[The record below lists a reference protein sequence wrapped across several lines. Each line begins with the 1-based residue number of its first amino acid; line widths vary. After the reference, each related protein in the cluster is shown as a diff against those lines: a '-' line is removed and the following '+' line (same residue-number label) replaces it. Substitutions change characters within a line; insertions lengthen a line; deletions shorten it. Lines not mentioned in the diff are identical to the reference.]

1 MGTAIS
7 CTECSYVTCFYPVS
21 RSCSKTA
28 PFKDHDHVINVQMD
42 DCVHECTEA
51 LVVQKVRIIV
61 GASLSEINTSVTS
74 LHTCMCM
81 LMKEWVDSLCKDGA
95 DARNIR

>member
-1 MGTAIS
+1 MIIMCYQCA
-7 CTECSYVTCFYPVS
+7 
-21 RSCSKTA
+21 
-28 PFKDHDHVINVQMD
+28 ND
-42 DCVHECTEA
+42 DCVDECTEA

-81 LMKEWVDSLCKDGA
+81 LIKEWVDYVGMAPTRAIYAKSHAEDS
-95 DARNIR
+95 